1 MHKALVTFF
10 IAVFLPLT
18 AFARPIPAP
27 PALSAS
33 SYIIADA
40 DSNRIIT
47 EKEADT
53 PMEPASLTKIM
64 SGYLVFQAL
73 DEGLISLQDK
83 VLISQK
89 AYKMEGS
96 RMFIEARSLVPV
108 EDLIQGMI
116 IQSGNDATVALA
128 EHIAGTEEAFT
139 EMMNSEAKEL
149 GMKHT
154 HYMNSTGLP
163 DPNHYSTAHDILIL
177 TRALIK
183 DFPKYYK
190 WYSQK
195 SYTWAGIKQ
204 SNRNKLL
211 WRDKRVDG
219 VKTGHTQSAGFC
231 LVASAKE
238 KGMRLI
244 SVVMGTND
252 KNARIR
258 QSQALLNYAFRYYET
273 RKLYKKNDK
282 LVETKLWKGAES
294 SLPLGVSE
302 DIIVTYP
309 KGQGEKLK
317 AQIDRPKLLEAPVNA
332 GDPMGQLTIS
342 LDGKPLKQIPLV
354 ALKSI
359 PEGGFLTRMTDSVLL
374 LME

>member
-1 MHKALVTFF
+1 MHKTLVTFF
-10 IAVFLPLT
+10 IAVLLPLT

-116 IQSGNDATVALA
+116 VQSGNDATVALA

-139 EMMNSEAKEL
+139 EMMNNEAKVL

-183 DFPKYYK
+183 GFPKYYK

-195 SYTWAGIKQ
+195 SFTWAGIKQ

-231 LVASAKE
+231 LVASARE

-244 SVVMGTND
+244 SVVMGTKD

-258 QSQALLNYAFRYYET
+258 QSQALLNYVFRYYET
-273 RKLYKKNDK
+273 RTLYKKNEK

-294 SLPLGVSE
+294 SLPLGANE

-309 KGQGEKLK
+309 KGQGDNLK

-332 GDPMGQLTIS
+332 GDPMGRLTIS
-342 LDGKPLKQIPLV
+342 LDGKALKQTPLV
-354 ALKSI
+354 ALKNI

-374 LME
+374 LLE